1 MRCHQRADQTYN
13 RNLHESRKGNRIG
26 DLRSIPLEHLRSELY
41 DFIASGAFGFIE
53 CHVGVFDDFHMES
66 LSCGNLAMPMLSVF
80 VTVSLPNRSFSL

>member
-13 RNLHESRKGNRIG
+13 RNLHERRKGNRIG

-53 CHVGVFDDFHMES
+53 CHVGVFDDFPYGVIVLRQS
-66 LSCGNLAMPMLSVF
+66 GNADAERFRDRLIAK
-80 VTVSLPNRSFSL
+80 